1 MGLFFSKCTFLRNI
15 FSRLVLSRST
25 QFFSGSAYLKDS
37 RFWWSIFP
45 LSNHYYNN
53 WKCVFFL
60 FPLLQRC
67 IFYLIA
73 KPQTLTAGLKCG
85 KNHFSSIFTTISYIY
100 EWIFFN
106 MSYCVCVSRK
116 NLCNRHSSFFP
127 SRPFFWTSCQKLFSQ
142 RFNISYQE
150 SVWSRSDSFLGHTK
164 NYFRKNCSRSS
175 YSRCVWHMTWFM
187 QGNQHSQHPKST
199 RNNQKLGNKL
209 ASRWQK
215 IQGSNREK
223 SSW

>member
-45 LSNHYYNN
+45 LSNHCYNN

-67 IFYLIA
+67 IFYPTA

-85 KNHFSSIFTTISYIY
+85 KNHFFSIFTTISYIY
-100 EWIFFN
+100 EWIFLN

-116 NLCNRHSSFFP
+116 KLCNRHSSFFP
-127 SRPFFWTSCQKLFSQ
+127 SSPFFWTSCQKLFSQ

-150 SVWSRSDSFLGHTK
+150 SVWPRSDSFLGHTK
-164 NYFRKNCSRSS
+164 IISVKIVPEVVTRDACGT
-175 YSRCVWHMTWFM
+175 WHGLYTVTSI
-187 QGNQHSQHPKST
+187 HSIQKST